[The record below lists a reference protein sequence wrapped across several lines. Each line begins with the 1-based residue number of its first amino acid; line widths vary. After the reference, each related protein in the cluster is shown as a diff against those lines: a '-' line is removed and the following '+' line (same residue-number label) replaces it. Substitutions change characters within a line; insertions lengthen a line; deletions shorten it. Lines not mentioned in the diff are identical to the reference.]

1 MAVPLIVWGV
11 VAGGAAWFAVR
22 STDAVIEDVDTLGD
36 VAIGAI
42 TGVAIGTITDNA
54 LLGVSAGLSA
64 FVLARQRGPG

>member
-11 VAGGAAWFAVR
+11 VAGGAALFAVR